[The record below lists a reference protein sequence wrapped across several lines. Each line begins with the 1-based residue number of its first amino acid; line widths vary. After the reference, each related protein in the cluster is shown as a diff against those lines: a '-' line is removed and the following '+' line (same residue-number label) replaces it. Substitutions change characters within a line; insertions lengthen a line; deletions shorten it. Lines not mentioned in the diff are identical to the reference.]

1 MLLATTTVRLMVAV
15 ATLPA
20 GTASLVD
27 MGVLRMAVPVEPVDM
42 VVLRI
47 AIPVEPV
54 ATTLEVQEAAEADS
68 HLVDRTAPLALVV
81 LMDLVVPMVQV
92 VEVPVAL
99 EVQAATAVVLHM
111 ADHRALL
118 ALVGLVAQ
126 VALVVV
132 VAVVSHLILHQ
143 QWSPTLFLRFGSSQ
157 ITGNT
162 VRSPTS
168 HSFATGRHTRR
179 PL

>member
-1 MLLATTTVRLMVAV
+1 MVAV

-20 GTASLVD
+20 DIASLAD
-27 MGVLRMAVPVEPVDM
+27 TGVLRMAVPVEPVDM
-42 VVLRI
+42 AVLRI
-47 AIPVEPV
+47 VIPVEPV
-54 ATTLEVQEAAEADS
+54 ATILEVQEAAEADS
-68 HLVDRTAPLALVV
+68 HLVDRTAPLVLVV
-81 LMDLVVPMVQV
+81 QAATEVDLVVPLAPVA
-92 VEVPVAL
+92 EVPVAL
-99 EVQAATAVVLHM
+99 AVQAATEVAPHM

-132 VAVVSHLILHQ
+132 VAVVSHLIPHQ
-143 QWSPTLFLRFGSSQ
+143 QWFPVLSLRFGSSQ